1 MMVANDRQLPDA
13 ARPPK
18 VGIVVRFL
26 IHASTTGWHSETQLA
41 GPVRSRLLELKKSG
55 WFIREA
61 SPRNFII
68 WRSEIYFSG
77 VSGIIVLPS
86 ANVALTSDE
95 RSAIAIDM
103 LEAAGAIR
111 SASELACSIDNA
123 FHLDSCFQSGMAKTQ
138 QALAYGWA
146 IKAGNAVWIPRFSSS
161 ERTRS
166 ERRPNRR

>member
-1 MMVANDRQLPDA
+1 MMVANDRPAPDA
-13 ARPPK
+13 ARPPR
-18 VGIVVRFL
+18 VGIVVRL
-26 IHASTTGWHSETQLA
+26 LVYASTTAWRSEMQLA
-41 GPVRSRLLELKKSG
+41 KPVRSRLLELKKSG

-68 WRSEIYFSG
+68 WRSEIYYSG

-86 ANVALTSDE
+86 VNVALDSDE

-103 LEAAGAIR
+103 LDAAGAIL
-111 SASELACSIDNA
+111 SASELAKSIDSA
-123 FHLDSCFQSGMAKTQ
+123 FCLDNCFQSGMAKIQ

-161 ERTRS
+161 VRVRGGRKPD
-166 ERRPNRR
+166 RR